1 MRVIADV
8 RGHLEPA
15 RYPNLL
21 RRYLAALID
30 GVIVILLIVL
40 MGRLASYL
48 GRDQGFAL
56 FLAAIAVALYE
67 PFLTAFLFT
76 VGQGVMRFRVRDLET
91 GARVPLGRVYLRV
104 VVKAVLGIVS
114 FLTLPAR
121 RDRRAIHDLAAGTLV
136 LEASDAK

>member
-1 MRVIADV
+1 MA
-8 RGHLEPA
+8 PA

-21 RRYLAALID
+21 RRYVAAMID
-30 GVIVILLIVL
+30 WVIVILLIVL

-56 FLAAIAVALYE
+56 FLAAVAVAVYE

-76 VGQGVMRFRVRDLET
+76 AGQGVMRFRVRDLKS
-91 GARVPLGRVYLRV
+91 GARVPLWRVYLRV
-104 VVKAVLGIVS
+104 VVKAVLGVVS

-121 RDRRAIHDLAAGTLV
+121 ADRRAIHDLAAGTLV